1 VTLSEATHARLDDLF
16 KAVDAKDTERFLDF
30 LTDEASFRFGS
41 APPAQGR
48 EAIRIAVNG
57 FFSTIAG
64 CRHVLARIVAEDD
77 VIICEGEVTYTRHDA
92 SEVTLPF
99 ANVFE
104 LVGELISAYKIYA
117 DAGPLYEQ

>member
-1 VTLSEATHARLDDLF
+1 MTLSESTNARLDDLF
-16 KAVDAKDTERFLDF
+16 KAVDAKDTERFLGF

-41 APPAQGR
+41 APPAQGK
-48 EAIRIAVNG
+48 EAIRAAVDG

-64 CRHVLARIVAEDD
+64 CHHVLSRIVAEED

-99 ANVFE
+99 ANIFE
-104 LVGELISAYKIYA
+104 LDGELMSAYKIYA